1 MTRLS
6 AFEQPV
12 VALVQGASRG
22 IGLGLVR
29 CLLEDPQVEM
39 VWASSRDPFA
49 SQGLRQLDRAH
60 GARLMMV
67 EMDILDE
74 DAIEQVTEQIRQA
87 HGRLDLLLNVTGL
100 LHDAST
106 GMSPE
111 RSLRELNLEH
121 MRRSIEVNAIG
132 PALVIKHM
140 HSLMRHGQRAVI
152 ANLSARVGSIGDNR
166 LGGWYGYRA
175 AKAAQNQITR
185 TASIEL
191 GRKAPKLLCVALH
204 PGTVDTQ
211 LSQPF
216 QGNVKPGKLF
226 DVPRAAA
233 QLLDVLDGLGPE
245 DTGTF
250 WDWAGEPVVW

>member
-6 AFEQPV
+6 RFETPV

-29 CLLEDPQVEM
+29 CLLEDSKVDT
-39 VWASSRDPFA
+39 VWASSRDPF
-49 SQGLRQLDRAH
+49 SSEGLGDLSAEH
-60 GARLMMV
+60 GSRLMLV
-67 EMDILDE
+67 GMDILDE
-74 DAIEQVTEQIRQA
+74 DAIAAAAHKIEQA

-106 GMSPE
+106 GMAPE
-111 RSLRELNLEH
+111 RSLRDLNLAH
-121 MRRSIEVNAIG
+121 MRRSFEVNAIG

-140 HSLMRHGQRAVI
+140 HGLMRHGQRAVI
-152 ANLSARVGSIGDNR
+152 ANLSARVGSIGDNH

-175 AKAAQNQITR
+175 SKAAQNQITR

-204 PGTVDTQ
+204 PGTVDTS
-211 LSQPF
+211 LSEPF
-216 QGNVKPGKLF
+216 QGNVKPEKLF

-250 WDWAGEPVVW
+250 WDWAGEEVPW